1 MTTATLVQP
10 ITAIEERDHVYLPN
24 SSSTWTEQVSVH
36 GLLTWQ
42 MQTID
47 KVIKL
52 SNLPENWDSYEGKP
66 PASNTVFLAIKLI
79 ASLPWSYFDDMP
91 VPAVIPTSEGG
102 LQLEWS
108 SEDRELELEVRPS
121 GQIELFRC
129 QNGEPIEEGQLKD
142 KTHLNSLVSWV
153 LAV

>member
-10 ITAIEERDHVYLPN
+10 ITAIEESDHAYLSK
-24 SSSTWTEQVSVH
+24 SSSTWTEQVSAH

-52 SNLPENWDSYEGKP
+52 SNLPENWDSYDGKP
-66 PASNTVFLAIKLI
+66 PAPNTILLAIKLI
-79 ASLPWSYFDDMP
+79 ASLPWSYFDDVP

-102 LQLEWS
+102 LQLEWN
-108 SEDRELELEVRPS
+108 SENRELELEVRPS

-129 QNGEPIEEGQLKD
+129 QNGEPIEEGQLKG
-142 KTHLNSLVSWV
+142 KAHLNSLVSWV